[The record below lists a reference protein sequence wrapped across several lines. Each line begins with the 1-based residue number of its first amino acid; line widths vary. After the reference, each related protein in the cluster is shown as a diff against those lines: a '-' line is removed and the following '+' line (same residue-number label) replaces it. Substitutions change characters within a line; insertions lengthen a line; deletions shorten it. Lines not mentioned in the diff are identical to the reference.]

1 MPDLSILVQLAEY
14 YDVEIRELLDGE
26 RSQTMNKE
34 MKETLDKVAV
44 YEEWV
49 KQKALKAGNLAFAS
63 MFVISVLAIIIQM
76 LLTVDIRL
84 VLGETATALVGGILY
99 ASIMVYNGIWDKC
112 LPKSATIWRDFFTS
126 VICAGIFTVIYGIC
140 LFRMGATETQVTR
153 LAVGFLIGI
162 TIVAFIVLRLLA
174 FINRKRNQNS
184 SNVQEKKETSIS
196 KAEWT
201 KIYNAQNIVETE
213 QLVEMLKQNGIAAFS
228 QEAGANVAMHGAPG
242 FGIYGVDIFVKTDDA
257 EKAVQLIKEI
267 NNQERTVFAQLFRHS
282 RHHLWRRQHANLH
295 GIRTDIFIDCVH
307 LRADNLRRNILLFQH
322 MHGVFR
328 HDGYDHAHR
337 VHAVCG
343 YRLDIRLNT
352 RAAGAIRPGDGQ
364 YALHCT
370 HHSESSETVR
380 FCTSTGS
387 SAWIVNVG
395 FVSSSTCAMTV
406 FATPFK

>member
-1 MPDLSILVQLAEY
+1 MDTKKIGAFLKQCRKEKNLTQEQLAEKFEVSARTVSRWETGTNMPDLGILVQLAEY
-14 YDVEIRELLDGE
+14 YDVEMRELLDGE
-26 RSQTMNKE
+26 RRQTMNKE
-34 MKETLDKVAV
+34 MKEILDKVAV

-63 MFVISVLAIIIQM
+63 MFVISVLVIIIQM

-112 LPKSATIWRDFFTS
+112 LPKSATIWRDFLTS
-126 VICAGIFTVIYGIC
+126 VICTGIFTVIYGIC
-140 LFRMGATETQVTR
+140 LFRMGATETQVTQ
-153 LAVGFLIGI
+153 LALGFLIGI

-184 SNVQEKKETSIS
+184 SNIQEKKETSIS

-228 QEAGANVAMHGAPG
+228 QEAGANIAMHGAPG

-267 NNQERTVFAQLFRHS
+267 NNQE
-282 RHHLWRRQHANLH
+282 
-295 GIRTDIFIDCVH
+295 
-307 LRADNLRRNILLFQH
+307 
-322 MHGVFR
+322 
-328 HDGYDHAHR
+328 
-337 VHAVCG
+337 
-343 YRLDIRLNT
+343 
-352 RAAGAIRPGDGQ
+352 
-364 YALHCT
+364 
-370 HHSESSETVR
+370 
-380 FCTSTGS
+380 
-387 SAWIVNVG
+387 
-395 FVSSSTCAMTV
+395 
-406 FATPFK
+406 

>member
-153 LAVGFLIGI
+153 LAVGFL
-162 TIVAFIVLRLLA
+162 LWHLL
-174 FINRKRNQNS
+174 FLGSWHLLIEKETRIRQMFRRKR
-184 SNVQEKKETSIS
+184 KLL
-196 KAEWT
+196 
-201 KIYNAQNIVETE
+201 Y
-213 QLVEMLKQNGIAAFS
+213 LRQNGQKFI
-228 QEAGANVAMHGAPG
+228 MHR
-242 FGIYGVDIFVKTDDA
+242 I
-257 EKAVQLIKEI
+257 
-267 NNQERTVFAQLFRHS
+267 
-282 RHHLWRRQHANLH
+282 
-295 GIRTDIFIDCVH
+295 
-307 LRADNLRRNILLFQH
+307 
-322 MHGVFR
+322 
-328 HDGYDHAHR
+328 
-337 VHAVCG
+337 
-343 YRLDIRLNT
+343 
-352 RAAGAIRPGDGQ
+352 
-364 YALHCT
+364 
-370 HHSESSETVR
+370 
-380 FCTSTGS
+380 
-387 SAWIVNVG
+387 
-395 FVSSSTCAMTV
+395 
-406 FATPFK
+406 

>member
-1 MPDLSILVQLAEY
+1 MDTKKIGAFLKQCRKEKNLTQEQLAEKFEVSARTVSRWETGINMPDLSILVQLAEY
-14 YDVEIRELLDGE
+14 YDVEMRELLDGE

-112 LPKSATIWRDFFTS
+112 LPKSATIWRDFLTS
-126 VICAGIFTVIYGIC
+126 VICAGIFTVIYGVC
-140 LFRMGATETQVTR
+140 LFRMGATETQITR
-153 LAVGFLIGI
+153 LALGFLIGI
-162 TIVAFIVLRLLA
+162 TIVAFIILRLLA
-174 FINRKRNQNS
+174 FINRKRNQNL
-184 SNVQEKKETSIS
+184 SNVQEKKEIS
-196 KAEWT
+196 LSQVEWT

-257 EKAVQLIKEI
+257 KKAVQLIKEI
-267 NNQERTVFAQLFRHS
+267 NNQE
-282 RHHLWRRQHANLH
+282 NEE
-295 GIRTDIFIDCVH
+295 IF
-307 LRADNLRRNILLFQH
+307 
-322 MHGVFR
+322 
-328 HDGYDHAHR
+328 
-337 VHAVCG
+337 
-343 YRLDIRLNT
+343 
-352 RAAGAIRPGDGQ
+352 
-364 YALHCT
+364 
-370 HHSESSETVR
+370 
-380 FCTSTGS
+380 
-387 SAWIVNVG
+387 
-395 FVSSSTCAMTV
+395 
-406 FATPFK
+406 

>member
-1 MPDLSILVQLAEY
+1 MDTKKIGAFLKQCRKEKNLTQEQLAEKFEVSARTVSRWETGINMPDLSILVQLAEY
-14 YDVEIRELLDGE
+14 YDVEMRELLDGE

-44 YEEWV
+44 YEGWV

-112 LPKSATIWRDFFTS
+112 LPKSATIWRDFLTS
-126 VICAGIFTVIYGIC
+126 VICAGIFTVIYGVC
-140 LFRMGATETQVTR
+140 LFRMGATETQITR
-153 LAVGFLIGI
+153 LALGFLIGI
-162 TIVAFIVLRLLA
+162 TIVAFI
-174 FINRKRNQNS
+174 NRKRNQNL
-184 SNVQEKKETSIS
+184 SNVQEKKEIS
-196 KAEWT
+196 LSKVEWT

-267 NNQERTVFAQLFRHS
+267 NNQE
-282 RHHLWRRQHANLH
+282 
-295 GIRTDIFIDCVH
+295 
-307 LRADNLRRNILLFQH
+307 
-322 MHGVFR
+322 
-328 HDGYDHAHR
+328 
-337 VHAVCG
+337 
-343 YRLDIRLNT
+343 
-352 RAAGAIRPGDGQ
+352 
-364 YALHCT
+364 
-370 HHSESSETVR
+370 
-380 FCTSTGS
+380 
-387 SAWIVNVG
+387 
-395 FVSSSTCAMTV
+395 
-406 FATPFK
+406 

>member
-1 MPDLSILVQLAEY
+1 MDTKKIGAFLKQCRKEKNLTQEQLAEKFEVSARTVSRWETGINMPDLSILVQLAEY
-14 YDVEIRELLDGE
+14 YDVEMRELLDGE

-34 MKETLDKVAV
+34 MKETLDKVVV
-44 YEEWV
+44 YEGWV

-126 VICAGIFTVIYGIC
+126 VIFAGIFTVIYGVC
-140 LFRMGATETQVTR
+140 LFRMGATETQITR
-153 LAVGFLIGI
+153 LALGFLIGI
-162 TIVAFIVLRLLA
+162 IIVA

-184 SNVQEKKETSIS
+184 LNVQEKKETSLS
-196 KAEWT
+196 KVEWT

-267 NNQERTVFAQLFRHS
+267 NNQENEENF
-282 RHHLWRRQHANLH
+282 
-295 GIRTDIFIDCVH
+295 
-307 LRADNLRRNILLFQH
+307 
-322 MHGVFR
+322 
-328 HDGYDHAHR
+328 
-337 VHAVCG
+337 
-343 YRLDIRLNT
+343 
-352 RAAGAIRPGDGQ
+352 
-364 YALHCT
+364 
-370 HHSESSETVR
+370 
-380 FCTSTGS
+380 
-387 SAWIVNVG
+387 
-395 FVSSSTCAMTV
+395 
-406 FATPFK
+406 

>member
-1 MPDLSILVQLAEY
+1 MDTKKIGAFLKQCRKEKNLTQEQLAEKFEVSARTVSRWETGINMPDLSILVQLAEY
-14 YDVEIRELLDGE
+14 YDVEIRELLDGD

-140 LFRMGATETQVTR
+140 LFRMGATETQVTQ
-153 LAVGFLIGI
+153 LALGFLIGI
-162 TIVAFIVLRLLA
+162 TIVA

-267 NNQERTVFAQLFRHS
+267 NNQE
-282 RHHLWRRQHANLH
+282 
-295 GIRTDIFIDCVH
+295 
-307 LRADNLRRNILLFQH
+307 
-322 MHGVFR
+322 
-328 HDGYDHAHR
+328 
-337 VHAVCG
+337 
-343 YRLDIRLNT
+343 
-352 RAAGAIRPGDGQ
+352 
-364 YALHCT
+364 
-370 HHSESSETVR
+370 
-380 FCTSTGS
+380 
-387 SAWIVNVG
+387 
-395 FVSSSTCAMTV
+395 
-406 FATPFK
+406 

>member
-1 MPDLSILVQLAEY
+1 MDTKKIGAFLKQCRKEKNLTQEQLAEKFEVSARTVSRWETGINMPDLSILVQLAEY
-14 YDVEIRELLDGE
+14 YDVEMRELLDGE

-44 YEEWV
+44 YEGWV

-63 MFVISVLAIIIQM
+63 MFVISVLAIIIQMLLTVDILLVLGETATALVGGILYASIMVYNGIWDKCLPKSATIWRDFLTSVICAGIFTVIYGVCIQM

-126 VICAGIFTVIYGIC
+126 VIFAGIFTVIYGVC
-140 LFRMGATETQVTR
+140 LFRMGATETQITR
-153 LAVGFLIGI
+153 LALGFLIGI
-162 TIVAFIVLRLLA
+162 IIVAFIILRLLA

-184 SNVQEKKETSIS
+184 LNVQEKKETSLS
-196 KAEWT
+196 KVEWT

-267 NNQERTVFAQLFRHS
+267 NNQENEENF
-282 RHHLWRRQHANLH
+282 
-295 GIRTDIFIDCVH
+295 
-307 LRADNLRRNILLFQH
+307 
-322 MHGVFR
+322 
-328 HDGYDHAHR
+328 
-337 VHAVCG
+337 
-343 YRLDIRLNT
+343 
-352 RAAGAIRPGDGQ
+352 
-364 YALHCT
+364 
-370 HHSESSETVR
+370 
-380 FCTSTGS
+380 
-387 SAWIVNVG
+387 
-395 FVSSSTCAMTV
+395 
-406 FATPFK
+406 

>member
-1 MPDLSILVQLAEY
+1 MDTKKIGAFLKQCRKEKNLTQEQLAEKFEVSARTVSRWETGINMPDLSILVQLAEY
-14 YDVEIRELLDGE
+14 YDVEMRELLDGE

-76 LLTVDIRL
+76 LLTVDVRL
-84 VLGETATALVGGILY
+84 VLGETATVLVGGILY

-112 LPKSATIWRDFFTS
+112 LLQSATIWRDFLTS

-140 LFRMGATETQVTR
+140 LFRMGATEKQITR
-153 LAVGFLIGI
+153 LALGFLIGI
-162 TIVAFIVLRLLA
+162 TIVA

-184 SNVQEKKETSIS
+184 SNVQEKKEIS
-196 KAEWT
+196 LSKVEWT

-267 NNQERTVFAQLFRHS
+267 NNQE
-282 RHHLWRRQHANLH
+282 
-295 GIRTDIFIDCVH
+295 
-307 LRADNLRRNILLFQH
+307 
-322 MHGVFR
+322 
-328 HDGYDHAHR
+328 
-337 VHAVCG
+337 
-343 YRLDIRLNT
+343 
-352 RAAGAIRPGDGQ
+352 
-364 YALHCT
+364 
-370 HHSESSETVR
+370 
-380 FCTSTGS
+380 
-387 SAWIVNVG
+387 
-395 FVSSSTCAMTV
+395 
-406 FATPFK
+406 